1 VIWSSSHGPSL
12 VSEWPLAEDGLEA
25 WRLSKTAKY
34 DVKPIFLSVKDDQQ
48 VFNGY
53 GTQET
58 CDMLFQA
65 LLSPCIPTSAV
76 CEDAQLWIRFKT
88 AVFEYQEIRLAL
100 INSTPSILPFVSGRR
115 PFRFNKDGHN
125 RFLTHVSTYR
135 HWYVKVNED
144 QLKLINEYNLLN
156 PNAIFQNNGKAVG
169 KYALIVLCCVRLIL
183 SLPSS
188 QECPYLHSCIY
199 TWRMWT
205 HPFPKLSNFYCRWQQ
220 DNQSLFTI

>member
-1 VIWSSSHGPSL
+1 MIWSSSHGPSL
-12 VSEWPLAEDGLEA
+12 VSERLLAEDGLEA
-25 WRLSKTAKY
+25 WRLSKIAKY
-34 DVKPIFLSVKDDQQ
+34 DVKPIFLSVKDDQK

-53 GTQET
+53 GAQET

-76 CEDAQLWIRFKT
+76 CEDSQLWIRFKM

-115 PFRFNKDGHN
+115 PFHFNKDGHN

-135 HWYVKVNED
+135 RKYVKVNKD
-144 QLKLINEYNLLN
+144 QLKQINEYNLLN
-156 PNAIFQNNGKAVG
+156 PNAILQDNGKAVG
-169 KYALIVLCCVRLIL
+169 KLIVLCCVRLIL
-183 SLPSS
+183 SFPSS

-199 TWRMWT
+199 TRRM
-205 HPFPKLSNFYCRWQQ
+205 
-220 DNQSLFTI
+220 